1 MYDDGAVPG
10 RVVDAVMRWCG
21 VHRLV
26 AFPRKIKAVIFAAV
40 LCVLLYPGGKRSERA
55 HTVVN
60 ILIEV
65 SLVKAF

>member
-1 MYDDGAVPG
+1 MHDDGTVPG

-21 VHRLV
+21 VYRLV

-40 LCVLLYPGGKRSERA
+40 LCVLLYPGGKRSELA

-60 ILIEV
+60 ILSV
-65 SLVKAF
+65 VTPVKAL